1 MQSYAP
7 HKWKYV
13 LDEPA
18 RILVVD
24 DDPIL
29 REFAIVHLSTPVVAV
44 EATPDGKAALDLM
57 LKCDVDI
64 VLADIGMPGLDG
76 FELLERMQAHEKL
89 RQIPIVM
96 LTGRESIAE
105 IDRAYHLGATS
116 FATKP
121 VNWRQLSYHLRYVL
135 RASRGQP
142 ETAPSQ
148 PRIRVA
154 LGGSGD
160 DHDTIKDKISAP
172 LRVIME
178 LADRIA
184 RDCGRDPLNSHV
196 THATRIADA
205 AHHALRLAR
214 EGADHDD
221 LTVTRG
227 RPTDHA
233 GEVAARERSASQDA
247 TCRSFDHAT
256 PVQR

>member
-1 MQSYAP
+1 MESDAP

-18 RILVVD
+18 RILVAD

-29 REFAIVHLSTPVVAV
+29 REFAIVHLSTPVVSV
-44 EATPDGKAALDLM
+44 EAAPDGKAALDLL
-57 LKCDVDI
+57 LKRDVDI
-64 VLADIGMPGLDG
+64 VLADIGMPSLDG

-135 RASRGQP
+135 RASRGQL
-142 ETAPSQ
+142 ETALSG
-148 PRIRVA
+148 PRVRVA
-154 LGGSGD
+154 LGSGRD
-160 DHDTIKDKISAP
+160 DHDAIKAKISGP

-184 RDCGRDPLNSHV
+184 HDCWHDPLTSHV
-196 THATRIADA
+196 MHATRIVDA
-205 AHHALRLAR
+205 AHHALRLVR

-221 LTVTRG
+221 LIATRG
-227 RPTDHA
+227 RPTDYA
-233 GEVAARERSASQDA
+233 GEVAAREPSASQDA
-247 TCRSFDHAT
+247 ACRSFDHAT
-256 PVQR
+256 PVRR

>member
-1 MQSYAP
+1 MGSDAP

-18 RILVVD
+18 RILVAD

-29 REFAIVHLSTPVVAV
+29 REFAIVHLSTPVVDV
-44 EATPDGKAALDLM
+44 EAAPDGKAALDLL
-57 LKCDVDI
+57 LKRDVDI

-135 RASRGQP
+135 RASRGQL

-148 PRIRVA
+148 PRLKVA
-154 LGGSGD
+154 LGSGGD
-160 DHDTIKDKISAP
+160 DHDAIKAKISPP
-172 LRVIME
+172 LREIIE
-178 LADRIA
+178 LADRIEH
-184 RDCGRDPLNSHV
+184 DCGRDAQNPHV
-196 THATRIADA
+196 MHATRIADA
-205 AHHALRLAR
+205 AHNAFRLAR
-214 EGADHDD
+214 NGADQDD
-221 LTVTRG
+221 LIAPRG
-227 RPTDHA
+227 RSTDHA
-233 GEVAARERSASQDA
+233 GAVAARERSISQDA
-247 TCRSFDHAT
+247 TGRSLDHNT
-256 PVQR
+256 PLQR

>member
-1 MQSYAP
+1 MQSHAP

-18 RILVVD
+18 RILVAD

-44 EATPDGKAALDLM
+44 EAVPDGKAALELM

-76 FELLERMQAHEKL
+76 FELLECMQANEKL

-105 IDRAYHLGATS
+105 IDRAYRLGATS
-116 FATKP
+116 FTTKP

-135 RASRGQP
+135 RASRGQL

-148 PRIRVA
+148 PRIKVA
-154 LGGSGD
+154 LGGGGD
-160 DHDTIKDKISAP
+160 DHDAIKDKISAP

-184 RDCGRDPLNSHV
+184 NDCGRDPLNSHV
-196 THATRIADA
+196 MHATRIAEA
-205 AHHALRLAR
+205 AHHAIRLAR
-214 EGADHDD
+214 QDAHHDE
-221 LTVTRG
+221 LTATRE

-233 GEVAARERSASQDA
+233 SDVAAAERSGSQDTA
-247 TCRSFDHAT
+247 CRSFDHAI